1 MLCKHQQET
10 CQIQTV
16 KEVVSLNDLMKL
28 KGGGGTRNYEGQRL
42 FCYLIR
48 RFSQLEKGEKRNSDE
63 RESSKM
69 GLKRA
74 RQEISRLFQKA
85 CTILRNMTLSKEL
98 SSQTYTT
105 YDIPSYH
112 IEQTYPL
119 VMHLMAHEVTN
130 SVI

>member
-28 KGGGGTRNYEGQRL
+28 EGGGGTRNYEGQRL
-42 FCYLIR
+42 FRYLIR

-69 GLKRA
+69 GLKKA

-85 CTILRNMTLSKEL
+85 CTILRNMTLSKKL
-98 SSQTYTT
+98 SGQTYTT

-112 IEQTYPL
+112 TAQTYPL
-119 VMHLMAHEVTN
+119 VTPLMAHKVTN